1 MKDFI
6 YRDKHNLGR
15 GFIGTL
21 QHKTLN
27 TFIQVYE
34 KTFYVMGVDSSR
46 LSINKKLLKAI
57 KRIQEGTFQTIV
69 KGDEV
74 QSTQNNTIYIV
85 DKVNSNNTFNLHVKG
100 LKDLVYKNIERKLI
114 KKIS

>member
-21 QHKTLN
+21 QHRTLN
-27 TFIQVYE
+27 TFIQIYE
-34 KTFYVMGVDSSR
+34 KTFYVNGIDSSK
-46 LSINKKLLKAI
+46 LSINSKLLKTI
-57 KRIQEGTFQTIV
+57 KRIQKGTFETIV
-69 KGDEV
+69 KGDKV

-85 DKVNSNNTFNLHVKG
+85 SKVNKNNTFDLQVEDFE
-100 LKDLVYKNIERKLI
+100 DLVHKNIKRKLI